1 MEKNNKLKSLISII
15 IIFIAVLVVSYVSL
29 FFGKENSIN
38 YEENTDISTNSKT
51 FEEWMD
57 ILYTSYN
64 IENNNC
70 YSYAEDS
77 TYWCAYDNSGAV
89 TCSVSTYVDGI
100 SIFLNDTYQNK
111 YVEIAEDITGIT
123 EDVVCIEIV
132 EFTDIA
138 YPREIYFLT
147 REGNVYYL
155 NSESLEKEEYI
166 AKKLNDIK
174 NVISIEK
181 IGVPTEEHDAVAA
194 IATTFEG
201 DKILLSTEF
210 TEVKLK

>member
-1 MEKNNKLKSLISII
+1 MEKNNKLKSLVSII
-15 IIFIAVLVVSYVSL
+15 IIFVAVLVVLYVSL
-29 FFGKENSIN
+29 FFRKENSIN
-38 YEENTDISTNSKT
+38 YEENTNISTNSKS
-51 FEEWMD
+51 FKEWMD
-57 ILYTSYN
+57 KLYTSYN

-77 TYWCAYDNSGAV
+77 TYWCSYDNSGIV
-89 TCSVSTYVDGI
+89 TCSVSTYADGI

-111 YVEIAEDITGIT
+111 YVDIAEDITGIT
-123 EDVVCIEIV
+123 EEVVSIKIV

-166 AKKLNDIK
+166 ANKLNDIK

-181 IGVPTEEHDAVAA
+181 IGVHGEEHDDVAA

-201 DKILLSTEF
+201 DKILLSPEF
-210 TEVKLK
+210 SGIKLK